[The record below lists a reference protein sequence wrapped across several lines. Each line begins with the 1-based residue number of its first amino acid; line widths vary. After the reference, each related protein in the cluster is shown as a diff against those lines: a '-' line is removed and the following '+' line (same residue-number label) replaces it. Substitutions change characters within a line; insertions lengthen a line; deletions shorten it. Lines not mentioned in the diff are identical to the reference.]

1 MYGYVR
7 HPPQNKHCMAT
18 KYLNMICF
26 LKFNIQSTHIIGTQF
41 PFITAILRYKFK
53 GFEFSVWKCLEL
65 IIYVITTLKWFIQL
79 YDFRFSILHS
89 GQTNRKHLFYLKFS
103 TTCLKMHFICKVSN
117 CAHWKVQLCIDYP
130 IFYSVSPSL
139 SFFKLTK
146 SSDDV
151 CWHCR
156 LSYS

>member
-1 MYGYVR
+1 
-7 HPPQNKHCMAT
+7 
-18 KYLNMICF
+18 MIFVF
-26 LKFNIQSTHIIGTQF
+26 LYFTQDKQ
-41 PFITAILRYKFK
+41 IENT
-53 GFEFSVWKCLEL
+53 V
-65 IIYVITTLKWFIQL
+65 
-79 YDFRFSILHS
+79 
-89 GQTNRKHLFYLKFS
+89 FYLKFS

-151 CWHCR
+151 C
-156 LSYS
+156 